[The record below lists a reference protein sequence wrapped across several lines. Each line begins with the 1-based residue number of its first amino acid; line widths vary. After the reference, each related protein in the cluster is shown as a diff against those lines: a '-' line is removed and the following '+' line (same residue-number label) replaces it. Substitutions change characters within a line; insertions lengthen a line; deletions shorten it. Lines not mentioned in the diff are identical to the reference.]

1 MTRLPQ
7 VSSRDMIKFLK
18 DKGWVYD
25 HTSGSHHIL
34 KNTNGRFASIPQR
47 DPIGKGLLL
56 NILAEVQITREEFI
70 KEWHG

>member
-1 MTRLPQ
+1 MSL
-7 VSSRDMIKFLK
+7 KFLR

-25 HTSGSHHIL
+25 HTSHHIL

-70 KEWHG
+70 KEWYG